1 MFGSLASVQEQR
13 LPNAAASI
21 DAEETPPITPTSAQ
35 HSKVMLHLPR
45 SLARSLTF
53 ISFSLSV
60 SIYLSFFLSVCLIYL
75 SIYLSIYL
83 CISLSI
89 YLSIFQSSYISN
101 YRISSLRFSFLFL
114 SVSLS
119 LIYLLIYLFV
129 HIPDIQGPTW
139 ILVQLFSR
147 LFPFQWYCPM
157 HDKFPETY
165 HDPRPVCRALKTF
178 CPLPRRN
185 KKKEKPLI

>member
-60 SIYLSFFLSVCLIYL
+60 SIYLSICLSNLSLYI
-75 SIYLSIYL
+75 SIYLSMYL
-83 CISLSI
+83 FIFPSIFLSI
-89 YLSIFQSSYISN
+89 YLSIFLTIES
-101 YRISSLRFSFLFL
+101 FL
-114 SVSLS
+114 SVFPFSFSLSLS
-119 LIYLLIYLFV
+119 LIYLLIYLFI

-165 HDPRPVCRALKTF
+165 HDPRPPVCRALKTF

-185 KKKEKPLI
+185 KKKEKRLI

>member
-1 MFGSLASVQEQR
+1 MMNEFIVKGFKSVPTRCLLKYSFIRVFGSLASVQEQR

-60 SIYLSFFLSVCLIYL
+60 SIYLSIFL
-75 SIYLSIYL
+75 
-83 CISLSI
+83 
-89 YLSIFQSSYISN
+89 SSYISN
-101 YRISSLRFSFLFL
+101 YWVSSLCFSFLFL

-119 LIYLLIYLFV
+119 LIYLLIYLF
-129 HIPDIQGPTW
+129 ICPYPCY
-139 ILVQLFSR
+139 SR
-147 LFPFQWYCPM
+147 PNL
-157 HDKFPETY
+157 
-165 HDPRPVCRALKTF
+165 DPRSTFLSAVSVPVVLPDAWQVSWN
-178 CPLPRRN
+178 LPRSSSSLSRFEN
-185 KKKEKPLI
+185 LLPPSEKE